1 MKMGWEEL
9 GSYEL
14 ESFQVFF
21 PASLEIQEELLK
33 AGFKVPYDKEKG
45 IATPIPVVVAFKTAR
60 KLRKDRLLKGRKI
73 GEDSNFV
80 EIGSEKVLLKLLI
93 NEKGFLK
100 LEFEVKTYHLEDLGF
115 VRVPPRIWSTWA
127 SFSLSINVFE
137 DISEKLEEFANEKP
151 KGMYFASKSNGK
163 TIEVYS
169 YKGRKAKN
177 LGIPV
182 FGYNLS
188 LESFEL
194 VREYLNEKAEQ
205 NRVNNEVLPY
215 LKLGLKKRKET
226 KAGLKVGIV
235 WREGKAERITLK
247 LSTTYPKIK
256 IAGLYGE
263 LEGKSRGELSEEKEH
278 FVIVH
283 SNDFYWALLNA
294 KNAFGF

>member
-1 MKMGWEEL
+1 
-9 GSYEL
+9 
-14 ESFQVFF
+14 
-21 PASLEIQEELLK
+21 
-33 AGFKVPYDKEKG
+33 
-45 IATPIPVVVAFKTAR
+45 AR

-73 GEDSNFV
+73 REDSNFV
-80 EIGSEKVLLKLLI
+80 EIGSEKAFLRVLM
-93 NEKGFLK
+93 NERGFLK
-100 LEFEVKTYHLEDLGF
+100 MKFEVEKYHLEDLGF